1 MEPVKFKGMTTNY
14 VADGCGDLPA
24 MVEIGEDPN
33 GGSVITSVWKPS
45 EEDLKVLNEGG
56 CVCLSLYG
64 CQPPV
69 GMWAQ
74 AVEIIE

>member
-1 MEPVKFKGMTTNY
+1 MNPVKFKDMNTNY

-24 MVEIGEDPN
+24 MVELGQEPN
-33 GGSVITSVWKPS
+33 GGTVITSVWKPD
-45 EEDLKVLNEGG
+45 EADLKILMEGG

-69 GMWAQ
+69 GMWVQ
-74 AVEIIE
+74 QVELID